1 MGKQEGVTFVFNSR
15 VVGVD
20 CASGCVKLNTGER
33 LYADII
39 VGADGYDSILRP
51 LVTEFHEF
59 ENQDLYLVLNLV
71 IPLDLLKVDKDLA
84 PLTNPRVVSEPT
96 QPG

>member
-1 MGKQEGVTFVFNSR
+1 MGKQEGVTFMFNSW
-15 VVGVD
+15 VVGAD
-20 CASGCVKLNTGER
+20 CASGCVELYTGEH

-39 VGADGYDSILRP
+39 VSADGYDSILWP

-59 ENQDLYLVLNLV
+59 ENQDLYLILNLI
-71 IPLDLLKVDKDLA
+71 IPLDLHKVDKYLA

-96 QPG
+96 QSG